1 MKNLLSL
8 LLIATVVASA
18 ADISGHWK
26 GVADGPQGKIER
38 DFNFKQEG
46 TKLTGDTKSNFTGES
61 KITDGKVEGDA
72 VVFAI
77 TAKFQDNDVKL
88 TYKGKISGEEITFDV
103 EFAGGG
109 DAPQIKYVAKR
120 VK

>member
-1 MKNLLSL
+1 MKNLITL
-8 LLIATVVASA
+8 LLIASAVACA
-18 ADISGHWK
+18 ADITGHWK
-26 GVADGPQGKIER
+26 GTAEGPQGKIER

-46 TKLTGDTKSNFTGES
+46 TKLTGDTKSDFTGES
-61 KITDGKVEGDA
+61 KITDGKVEGDT
-72 VVFAI
+72 VVFTI

-88 TYKGKISGEEITFDV
+88 TYKGKITGEEITFDV
-103 EFAGGG
+103 EFGGGG